1 MPRLGQNPR
10 RKIIDSSL
18 VYMIDL
24 GKVQTQPHPQV
35 QQHIF
40 PQLPFFCVNR
50 HHIAYER
57 CTSHRCTVYITKNK
71 CIDIIY
77 FVVIIPAANKLSEV
91 F

>member
-1 MPRLGQNPR
+1 MPRLGQNAR

-40 PQLPFFCVNR
+40 PQLPFFCVKR
-50 HHIAYER
+50 HHNAYER
-57 CTSHRCTVYITKNK
+57 STEQSILQKMYVQTLFI
-71 CIDIIY
+71 
-77 FVVIIPAANKLSEV
+77 LL
-91 F
+91 